1 MKKISE
7 DIILNYIEE
16 HLMDYESTENLAK
29 QFGYSEDHFR
39 HLFRIYYDIAL
50 GEYIRRR
57 RLVRAASMIQ
67 GGKQIVDICSL
78 YGFDTAAGFAKAFKK
93 EFGFSASD
101 LKKQK
106 MFLLDSIPEPIYNRD
121 MIRVSIVQT
130 KDIKV
135 IGRPLLPAKE
145 NGYDLLNETAY
156 CLEKGYYNE
165 KAHSHLENMDEQ
177 KLLKKMGA
185 FKQDQIAMWYH
196 EVHNQEIMYVLGPVV
211 KNFNYI
217 PSGMIPIHIPGRKY
231 AIFETRR
238 DSDMQELA
246 ETIRMLCKYIFWE
259 WVPANQI
266 ITDKM
271 GFTFERYTLKKAAI
285 YLPLV

>member
-7 DIILNYIEE
+7 DSILKYIED
-16 HLMDYESTENLAK
+16 HLLDYESTEDFAR
-29 QFGYSEDHFR
+29 QFGYSGDHFR
-39 HLFRIYYDIAL
+39 HLFRIYYDVSL

-57 RLVRAASMIQ
+57 RLVHAASMIQ
-67 GGKQIVDICSL
+67 EGKQIVDICSL
-78 YGFDTAAGFAKAFKK
+78 CGFDTAAGFAKAFKK
-93 EFGFSASD
+93 EFGFPASE
-101 LKKQK
+101 LKKQQI
-106 MFLLDSIPEPIYNRD
+106 FLLDSVPEPIYDRD
-121 MIRVSIVQT
+121 MIRVSIVET
-130 KDIKV
+130 KDLRV

-156 CLEKGYYNE
+156 CLEAESCNGTLRKNV
-165 KAHSHLENMDEQ
+165 DEQ
-177 KLLKKMGA
+177 ELLKRMGA
-185 FKQDQIAMWYH
+185 YKQDQIAMWYH
-196 EVHNQEIMYVLGPVV
+196 EEHNQEIMYVLGPVV
-211 KNFNYI
+211 KNFDYI
-217 PSGMIPIHIPGRKY
+217 PSGMIPIRIPGRKY

-285 YLPLV
+285 YLPIL